1 MPKSIFHAILA
12 LEVDSIMHNEGLK
25 PKKRSKLRLLLG
37 KNYYTLRRY
46 LLWLSPKYKFAKEK
60 LNKDLKYKCFE
71 HKSLLLKNLKDV
83 DMVYQYN
90 KITNLKI
97 AVQKLDRVVIHP
109 GETFSY
115 WKLIGK
121 TTKKKGYVKGMVLFC
136 GTYKMA
142 TGGGLCQLS
151 NLIYWMTLH
160 TPLTITERYRHSYDV
175 FPDSNR
181 TQPFGSG
188 ATCVYPY
195 RDLMITN
202 NTNSDFELRVWVGD
216 KYLEGI
222 WYSNSKPLYTYEII
236 EKNHE
241 MRGEPFGAFSRHN
254 ELYRLVYK
262 TNGKLLRE
270 EYITENHALMMYS
283 PFLPENIE
291 DNHNEY
297 DK

>member
-1 MPKSIFHAILA
+1 MTLKS
-12 LEVDSIMHNEGLK
+12 
-25 PKKRSKLRLLLG
+25 KKRSKIRLLFG
-37 KNYYTLRRY
+37 KIYYTLKRY
-46 LLWLSPKYKFAKEK
+46 LLWISPKYKFAKTK
-60 LNKDLKYKCFE
+60 LEADLKYKCFE
-71 HKSLLLKNLKDV
+71 HKSLLLRQLKDV
-83 DMVYQYN
+83 DMIYQYN

-97 AVQKLDRVVIHP
+97 AVKELDRIVIKP

-115 WKLIGK
+115 WKLIGN
-121 TTKKKGYVKGMVLFC
+121 TTKKKGYVDGMVLYC
-136 GTYKMA
+136 GTYKPGL
-142 TGGGLCQLS
+142 GGGLCQLS

-175 FPDSNR
+175 FPDSKR

-202 NTNSDFELRVWVGD
+202 NTNEDYELRIKVGD
-216 KYLEGI
+216 EYLEGA
-222 WYSNSKPLYTYEII
+222 WYSNHQPLYTYEII
-236 EKNHE
+236 ERNHE
-241 MRGEPFGAFSRHN
+241 MKSEFFGGFSRHN
-254 ELYRLVYK
+254 ELYRLIY
-262 TNGKLLRE
+262 NSDGELIDD

-291 DNHNEY
+291 DNHQNY

>member
-1 MPKSIFHAILA
+1 MKSDLRPI
-12 LEVDSIMHNEGLK
+12 
-25 PKKRSKLRLLLG
+25 KRSKLRLFLG
-37 KNYYTLRRY
+37 KKYYTYMRY
-46 LLWLSPKYKFAKEK
+46 LLWISHKYKFAHDKGE
-60 LNKDLKYKCFE
+60 LKYKCFE
-71 HKSLLLKNLKDV
+71 HKSLLLRKLRDV

-90 KITNLKI
+90 KIINLKI
-97 AVQKLDRVVIHP
+97 ATSCIDNIIIHP

-121 TTKKKGYVKGMVLFC
+121 TTKKKGYTEGMVLFS
-136 GTYKMA
+136 GKYKSA
-142 TGGGLCQLS
+142 LGGGLCQLS
-151 NLIYWMTLH
+151 NLIYWMALH

-202 NTNSDFELRVWVGD
+202 NTDDDYAIRVWVGD
-216 KYLEGI
+216 EYLHGSI
-222 WYSNSKPLYTYEII
+222 YSSSKPLYRYEIV
-236 EKNHE
+236 ERNHE
-241 MRGEPFGAFSRHN
+241 MKAEHFGGFSRHN
-254 ELYRLVYK
+254 ELYRLVY
-262 TNGKLLRE
+262 NGQNRLIRE

-283 PFLPENIE
+283 PFLPYNRE
-291 DNHNEY
+291 DNHDIY

>member
-1 MPKSIFHAILA
+1 VFIS
-12 LEVDSIMHNEGLK
+12 E
-25 PKKRSKLRLLLG
+25 
-37 KNYYTLRRY
+37 
-46 LLWLSPKYKFAKEK
+46 
-60 LNKDLKYKCFE
+60 
-71 HKSLLLKNLKDV
+71 
-83 DMVYQYN
+83 
-90 KITNLKI
+90 ITNLKI
-97 AVQKLDRVVIHP
+97 ATKKVDKIVIHP

-121 TTKKKGYVKGMVLFC
+121 TTEKKGYMPGMVLFY
-136 GTYKMA
+136 GTYKMGI
-142 TGGGLCQLS
+142 GGGLCQLS

-175 FPDSNR
+175 FPDSKR

-202 NTNSDFELRVWVGD
+202 NTNSDYELRVTVGD
-216 KYLEGI
+216 THLEGA
-222 WYSNSKPLYTYEII
+222 WYSNSKPLYRYEII

-241 MRGEPFGAFSRHN
+241 MKSEFFGGFSRHN
-254 ELYRLVYK
+254 ELYRLTY
-262 TNGKLLRE
+262 NEAGELINE

-291 DNHNEY
+291 ANHHEY

>member
-1 MPKSIFHAILA
+1 MK
-12 LEVDSIMHNEGLK
+12 ETLK
-25 PKKRSKLRLLLG
+25 PKKRSRLRLLLG
-37 KNYYTLRRY
+37 KTYYTLKRY
-46 LLWLSPKYKFAKEK
+46 LLWISPKYKFT
-60 LNKDLKYKCFE
+60 NKKIKNNLKYKCYE
-71 HKSLLLKNLKDV
+71 DKSLLLRNLRDV
-83 DMVYQYN
+83 DMIYQYN
-90 KITNLKI
+90 KIKNLKI
-97 AVQKLDRVVIHP
+97 AVKKLDRIIIRP

-115 WKLIGK
+115 WRLIGR
-121 TTKKKGYVKGMVLFC
+121 TTKKKGYVPGMVLFC
-136 GTYKMA
+136 GTYKMGI
-142 TGGGLCQLS
+142 GGGLCQLS

-181 TQPFGSG
+181 TKPFGSG

-202 NTNSDFELRVWVGD
+202 NTKDTYELRVKVGD
-216 KYLEGI
+216 THLEGA
-222 WYSNSKPLYTYEII
+222 WYVDSKPLNTYEII

-241 MRGEPFGAFSRHN
+241 MKSEHFGGFSRHN
-254 ELYRLVYK
+254 EIYRLVYNSK
-262 TNGKLLRE
+262 GKLVKE

-291 DNHNEY
+291 NNHKNY

>member
-1 MPKSIFHAILA
+1 MN
-12 LEVDSIMHNEGLK
+12 VNLK
-25 PKKRSKLRLLLG
+25 PKKRSRLRLLLG
-37 KNYYTLRRY
+37 KTYYTLKRY
-46 LLWLSPKYKFAKEK
+46 LLWISPKYKFAKK
-60 LNKDLKYKCFE
+60 KVTQNLKYKCYE
-71 HKSLLLKNLKDV
+71 DKSLLLRNLRDV

-97 AVQKLDRVVIHP
+97 AVKKLDKIVVRP

-115 WKLIGK
+115 WYLIGK
-121 TTKKKGYVKGMVLFC
+121 TTKRKGYVPGMILFC
-136 GTYKMA
+136 GTYKMGI
-142 TGGGLCQLS
+142 GGGLCQLS
-151 NLIYWMTLH
+151 NLIYWITLH

-181 TQPFGSG
+181 TKPFGSG

-202 NTNSDFELRVWVGD
+202 NTSEDYELSLNVGE
-216 KYLEGI
+216 KYLEGA
-222 WYSNSKPLYTYEII
+222 WYSDSKPLHTYEII

-241 MRGEPFGAFSRHN
+241 MKSEHFGGFSRHN
-254 ELYRLVYK
+254 ELYRLIYNSK
-262 TNGKLLRE
+262 GKLIKE
-270 EYITENHALMMYS
+270 ELITENHALMMYS

-291 DNHNEY
+291 NNHDNY

>member
-1 MPKSIFHAILA
+1 MEQSI
-12 LEVDSIMHNEGLK
+12 K
-25 PKKRSKLRLLLG
+25 PKKRTKVRIFLG
-37 KNYYTLRRY
+37 KKYYTLKRY
-46 LLWLSPKYKFAKEK
+46 MLWLSPKYKFAKNK
-60 LNKDLKYKCFE
+60 VNKDLKYKCFE
-71 HKSLLLKNLKDV
+71 HKSLLLRQLRNV

-97 AVQKLDRVVIHP
+97 ATKKVDKIVIHP

-121 TTKKKGYVKGMVLFC
+121 TTAKKGYLPGMILFY
-136 GTYKMA
+136 GTYKMGV
-142 TGGGLCQLS
+142 GGGLCQLS

-175 FPDSNR
+175 FPDSKR

-202 NTNSDFELRVWVGD
+202 NTDSDYELRVSVED
-216 KYLEGI
+216 TYLEGA
-222 WYSNSKPLYTYEII
+222 WYSNSKPLYRYEII

-241 MRGEPFGAFSRHN
+241 MKSEFFGGFSRHN
-254 ELYRLVYK
+254 ELYRLTY
-262 TNGKLLRE
+262 NEDGELINE

-291 DNHNEY
+291 ENHQQY

>member
-1 MPKSIFHAILA
+1 M
-12 LEVDSIMHNEGLK
+12 NQTLK
-25 PKKRSKLRLLLG
+25 PKKRSKLRLFLG
-37 KNYYTLRRY
+37 KKYYTYKRY
-46 LLWLSPKYKFAKEK
+46 LLWLSPKYKFAKK
-60 LNKDLKYKCFE
+60 KANKDLKYKCFE
-71 HKSLLLKNLKDV
+71 HKSLLLRQLRDV
-83 DMVYQYN
+83 DMIYQYN
-90 KITNLKI
+90 KIINLKI
-97 AVQKLDRVVIHP
+97 AVSKLDKIVIHP

-121 TTKKKGYVKGMVLFC
+121 TTEKKGYVPGMFLFC
-136 GTYKMA
+136 GSYKMA

-202 NTNSDFELRVWVGD
+202 NTNEDYELRIKVGD
-216 KYLEGI
+216 KYLEGA

-241 MRGEPFGAFSRHN
+241 MKSEYFGGFSRHN
-254 ELYRLVYK
+254 ELYRLVY
-262 TNGKLLRE
+262 NEARELINE

-291 DNHNEY
+291 DNHHKY
-297 DK
+297 TK

>member
-1 MPKSIFHAILA
+1 MR
-12 LEVDSIMHNEGLK
+12 EELK
-25 PKKRSKLRLLLG
+25 PKKRSRLRLLLG
-37 KNYYTLRRY
+37 KTYYTLKRY
-46 LLWLSPKYKFAKEK
+46 LLWLSPKYKFAKK
-60 LNKDLKYKCFE
+60 KTRKNLKYKCFE
-71 HKSLLLKNLKDV
+71 DKSVLLRNLRDV
-83 DMVYQYN
+83 DMIYQYN

-97 AVQKLDRVVIHP
+97 AVKKLDKIIIRP

-121 TTKKKGYVKGMVLFC
+121 TTKRKGYVPGMILFC
-136 GTYKMA
+136 GTYKMGI
-142 TGGGLCQLS
+142 GGGLCQLS

-181 TQPFGSG
+181 TKPFGSG

-202 NTNSDFELRVWVGD
+202 NTNEVYSLSLYVGD
-216 KYLEGI
+216 THLEGA
-222 WYSNSKPLYTYEII
+222 WYADSKPLYTYEIV
-236 EKNHE
+236 ERNHE
-241 MRGEPFGAFSRHN
+241 MKSEHFGGFSRHN
-254 ELYRLVYK
+254 ELYRLVYNPK
-262 TNGKLLRE
+262 GKLIKE
-270 EYITENHALMMYS
+270 ELVTENHALMMYS

-291 DNHNEY
+291 NNHNKY